1 MGFSGNDPQTISE
14 GGDGSSDEE
23 EGPPIPLKEMNSP
36 VVDEA
41 MMDMI
46 NDGVEALAEE
56 NKKRPTA
63 PKKKKK
69 GQAVPANDRIVE
81 VTTKLKELRP
91 LIKQSVDTIARAL
104 GESEEHNVMRRDLM
118 MNLDKLEGLS
128 RVQKVLVFR
137 RLNNNSSDL
146 KSFYDLDE
154 ENKLTL
160 VLDLLAQ

>member
-1 MGFSGNDPQTISE
+1 
-14 GGDGSSDEE
+14 
-23 EGPPIPLKEMNSP
+23 
-36 VVDEA
+36 
-41 MMDMI
+41 
-46 NDGVEALAEE
+46 
-56 NKKRPTA
+56 
-63 PKKKKK
+63 
-69 GQAVPANDRIVE
+69 
-81 VTTKLKELRP
+81 
-91 LIKQSVDTIARAL
+91 
-104 GESEEHNVMRRDLM
+104 MRRDLM